1 MQEFSIIKAFNIDC
15 HLSMPQIITIVHIK
29 TIGLESSS
37 HIQMAENFE
46 IVRPDIH
53 DWCSIASHFTLCV

>member
-1 MQEFSIIKAFNIDC
+1 
-15 HLSMPQIITIVHIK
+15 
-29 TIGLESSS
+29 LESGS

-53 DWCSIASHFTLCV
+53 GWCSIASHFTLCV